1 MPISKPSAEARVND
15 TLDARSLN
23 KIVELRN
30 SASITVFITRMSRD
44 VDEEYK
50 RLKISQLLEDV
61 FVLLGVIKIY
71 TFIVLS
77 NLFSDDDNVI
87 SREATFLKFWNFP

>member
-1 MPISKPSAEARVND
+1 
-15 TLDARSLN
+15 
-23 KIVELRN
+23 
-30 SASITVFITRMSRD
+30 MSRD